1 MPTMLIRCLPAWLW
15 LALALSFPAF
25 AQQDPE
31 ERIDEEATRLIRE
44 YTTDPMFLTPLV
56 DHLPASDVVPSPLK
70 VLGYLPGA
78 PGRQTYY
85 ADILRYYDAL
95 AEASPRVAIFELG
108 KSDQG
113 QTMVIV
119 AVADEELIRDIDQ
132 YREYTRRLADPRK
145 TGGEEKEILAQAK
158 PFYLLTGGLH
168 SPETGSPEML
178 MELAY
183 RLAVGETP
191 MVRRIRAGVITL
203 IIPVL
208 ETDGWNRQLDWY
220 YRHTKKHDDWENAP
234 RMYSPFWGD
243 YVLHD
248 NNRDGIMLSQRVSR
262 NTKDAF
268 FRFFPQVTHDLH
280 ESIPLLYVSGGT
292 GPYYPSVDPITRFE
306 WQWMAFNE
314 TTQLTSFG
322 VPGVW
327 AWGFY
332 DGWYP
337 GYLLWIGNNHNAIGR
352 FYETFG
358 NAGAN
363 TYERTISPAAG
374 KGVTSEQW
382 YRPLPPPQK
391 VKWSLR
397 NNTNLM
403 QSGCLLALDFTARNN
418 QTILKNF
425 WTKGM
430 KAIEAGRTEKPHAWV
445 IPSEQKDRY
454 AASLLLDT
462 LKEHRIELHRL
473 TKDFQSGEKTWPAGS
488 VVVRLDQPYR
498 NLAKALLEVQKFPE
512 DTGTEVYDAT
522 AWTLG
527 LMLGVTTE
535 RVDDP
540 EILKADMAPLEGR
553 AFTGEPDG
561 GDGGDRILIEPAGTA
576 RIGAVLALKD
586 RGGEVALES
595 FQAGGRIWP
604 AGTLMAPVAAR
615 EAVREAAA
623 RYGLTA
629 VVSQSGSFSREEDGA
644 ARAPRSRA
652 LVFPRLGLFCSWF
665 NTQDPGWAR
674 FALDREGVPYTLL
687 TEEAVRQGG
696 LNSRFDVIIVPHHGD
711 RATGQNFL
719 RGVESRFGPLAY
731 NQTPEFQHM
740 GVPMAAEDITG
751 GLGFAGLRELE
762 KFVEE
767 GGVLITLG
775 SGSHL
780 VTDFGLVTGVA
791 TDRPAGL
798 GCPGTLVSGWVRAP
812 ANPIVWGYSKYPAL
826 YRGNLPVFTVARH
839 MRRHV
844 VAQFGTKLPED
855 EEKPEGQEEKA
866 PPLLLSGLLKGSQHL
881 DGTVAILDAPKGKGR
896 VILFGFNPLY
906 RWMSHA
912 SFGLVYNA
920 ILDAAA
926 K

>member
-1 MPTMLIRCLPAWLW
+1 MRNRCLLVLTW
-15 LALALSFPAF
+15 LALSPLPVLAGPGG
-25 AQQDPE
+25 E

-56 DHLPASDVVPSPLK
+56 DHLPACELVPSPLK
-70 VLGYLPGA
+70 FLGYLPGA

-85 ADILRYYDAL
+85 ADILRYYQAL
-95 AEASPRVAIFELG
+95 AEASPRVTLYELG

-113 QTMVIV
+113 QTMILV
-119 AVADEELIRDIDQ
+119 AVADEELIRDIDR
-132 YREYTRRLADPRK
+132 YRDYTRRLADPRR
-145 TGGEEKEILAQAK
+145 TAGEETEILEKAR
-158 PFYLLTGGLH
+158 PFYLFTGGLH

-183 RLAVGETP
+183 RLAVGESS
-191 MVRRIRAGVITL
+191 MIRRIRAGVITL

-220 YRHTKKHDDWENAP
+220 YRHTRRHEDWENAP

-268 FRFFPQVTHDLH
+268 FLFYPQVTHDLH
-280 ESIPLLYVSGGT
+280 ESIPLLYVSSGT

-306 WQWMAFNE
+306 WQWMAFHE
-314 TTQLTSFG
+314 TTRLTRFG

-337 GYLLWIGNNHNAIGR
+337 GYLLWIGTNHNAIGR

-363 TYERTISPAAG
+363 TYERTISPVPG

-403 QSGCLLALDFTARNN
+403 QSGCLLALDFTAGNGR
-418 QTILKNF
+418 TILENF
-425 WTKGM
+425 WTKGV
-430 KAIEAGRTEKPHAWV
+430 KAVEAGRAQRPHAWI
-445 IPSEQKDRY
+445 IPPDQKDLH
-454 AASLLLDT
+454 AAALLLDT
-462 LKEHRIELHRL
+462 LREHRIELHRL
-473 TKDFQSGEKTWPAGS
+473 AEDFKSGEKTWPAGS
-488 VVVRLDQPYR
+488 IIVRLDQPYR
-498 NLAKALLEVQKFPE
+498 NLAMALLEIQKFPE
-512 DTGTEVYDAT
+512 DTGVEVYDAT

-535 RVDDP
+535 SIDDP
-540 EILKADMAPLEGR
+540 EILKAGMAPLQGVPFAGEVKTEGG
-553 AFTGEPDG
+553 GE
-561 GDGGDRILIEPAGTA
+561 RFLIEPPGTA
-576 RIGAVLALKD
+576 LMGTVLALKEE
-586 RGGEVALES
+586 GLEVALED
-595 FQAGGRIWP
+595 FQAGGRTWP
-604 AGTLMAPVAAR
+604 AGTLMLPATAR
-615 EAVREAAA
+615 EAAGKVASK
-623 RYGLTA
+623 YGLTA
-629 VVSQSGSFSREEDGA
+629 VLSQSAGFSVEEENSR
-644 ARAPRSRA
+644 RAPLSRK

-674 FALDREGVPYTLL
+674 FALDREQVPYSLL
-687 TEEAVRQGG
+687 TEEAVRRGD
-696 LNSRFDVIIVPHHGD
+696 LLSRFDVIIIPHHGNH
-711 RATGQNFL
+711 ATGLNFL
-719 RGVESRFGPLAY
+719 RGVEDRFGPLAY
-731 NQTPEFQHM
+731 DQTAEFRHM
-740 GVPMAAEDITG
+740 GAPMAAEDITG
-751 GLGFAGLRELE
+751 GLGFEGLKELE
-762 KFVEE
+762 RFVQE

-780 VTDFGLVTGVA
+780 VTDFGLLTGVS
-791 TDRPAGL
+791 TERPAGL
-798 GCPGTLVSGWVRAP
+798 GCPGTLVSGWVRQADHP
-812 ANPIVWGYSKYPAL
+812 VVRGYPKYPAFF
-826 YRGNLPVFTVARH
+826 RGNQPVVRVAKH
-839 MRRHV
+839 MREHV
-844 VAQFGTKLPED
+844 VAQFGTKLAED
-855 EEKPEGQEEKA
+855 EPKPETEENEEA
-866 PPLLLSGLLKGSQHL
+866 PALLLSGLLKGGGHL
-881 DGTVAILDAPKGKGR
+881 DGTVAVLDAPQGKGR
-896 VILFGFNPLY
+896 IILFGFNPLY

-912 SFGLVYNA
+912 SFALVYNA
-920 ILDAAA
+920 ILDA

>member
-1 MPTMLIRCLPAWLW
+1 MWTRHLLVLAW
-15 LALALSFPAF
+15 LALLSLPVLAG
-25 AQQDPE
+25 QDRE

-56 DHLPASDVVPSPLK
+56 DHLPASDLAPSPMK

-85 ADILRYYDAL
+85 ADILRYFEAL
-95 AEASPRVAIFELG
+95 AQASPRVSIFELG

-113 QTMVIV
+113 QTMVVI
-119 AVADEELIRDIDQ
+119 AVADEELIREIDQ

-145 TGGEEKEILAQAK
+145 TGGAEREILGKAK

-183 RLAVGETP
+183 RLAVGDTA
-191 MVRRIRAGVITL
+191 MIQRIRAGVITL

-220 YRHTKKHDDWENAP
+220 YRNTKQHEEWENMP
-234 RMYSPFWGD
+234 QRYSPFWGD

-306 WQWMAFNE
+306 WQWMAFHE

-363 TYERTISPAAG
+363 TYERTISPAPG
-374 KGVTSEQW
+374 KGATSEQW

-403 QSGCLLALDFTARNN
+403 QSGCLLALDFTARNAR
-418 QTILKNF
+418 TILENF
-425 WTKGM
+425 WTKGV
-430 KAIEAGRTEKPHAWV
+430 KAVEAGQNQKPHAWI
-445 IPSEQKDRY
+445 IPPQQKDRY
-454 AASLLLDT
+454 AASLLVDT
-462 LKEHRIELHRL
+462 LEEHRIELHRL
-473 TKDFQSGEKTWPAGS
+473 AADFKSGEKIWPAGS

-498 NLAKALLEVQKFPE
+498 NLAMALLEIQKFPE
-512 DTGTEVYDAT
+512 DTGAEVYDAT

-535 RVDDP
+535 SIDDP
-540 EILKADMAPLEGR
+540 EILKAEMAPLEGQ
-553 AFTGEPDG
+553 AFNGNVTGGE
-561 GDGGDRILIEPAGTA
+561 GDRILIEPPGSGLM
-576 RIGAVLALKD
+576 GAVLALKD
-586 RGGEVALES
+586 EGAEVVIED
-595 FQAGGRIWP
+595 FQAGGQAWP
-604 AGTLMAPVAAR
+604 AGTLMLPASAAQ
-615 EAVREAAA
+615 AVEDVAA

-629 VVSQSGSFSREEDGA
+629 VVSQSTGFSVEKEGA
-644 ARAPRSRA
+644 ASGPGTRKVI
-652 LVFPRLGLFCSWF
+652 LPRLGLFCSWF

-674 FALDREGVPYTLL
+674 FALDREAVPYTLL
-687 TEEAVRQGG
+687 TEEAVRQGN
-696 LNSRFDVIIVPHHGD
+696 LLSRFDVIIVPHHGNW
-711 RATGQNFL
+711 ATGQNFL
-719 RGVESRFGPLAY
+719 RGVEGRFGPLAY
-731 NQTPEFQHM
+731 DRTPEFRHM
-740 GVPMAAEDITG
+740 GVPMAAQDITG
-751 GLGFAGLRELE
+751 GLGFEGLRELE
-762 KFVEE
+762 RFVAE

-775 SGSHL
+775 TGSE
-780 VTDFGLVTGVA
+780 LVTGFGFLDGVYSNQ
-791 TDRPAGL
+791 PAGL
-798 GCPGTLVSGWVRAP
+798 GSPGTLVSGWVRQP
-812 ANPIVWGYSKYPAL
+812 DNPIVRGYAEYPPL
-826 YRGNLPVFTVARH
+826 FRGSQPVVTVAKH
-839 MRRHV
+839 MRQHV

-855 EEKPEGQEEKA
+855 EAKPQGQEDEKA
-866 PPLLLSGLLKGSQHL
+866 PALLLSGLLKGGQHL

-896 VILFGFNPLY
+896 IILFGFNPLY
-906 RWMSHA
+906 RWMSH
-912 SFGLVYNA
+912 STFGLVYNA
-920 ILDAAA
+920 ILDAGA